1 VPNYCGVIRHSKKE
15 ILNFKKMKKI
25 AYLLTFMYN
34 IFLFS
39 CCGTVSYTIQ
49 FHNKTQVK
57 LDSVSA
63 SMRSGSGSGYVLF
76 QLQKDEKSK
85 EFMMTCPVVS
95 FWGTPVLDYA
105 VMKYSIRDSVFVYQY
120 GDMIY
125 SDKLLKNKVN
135 LINIQRDSSEMP
147 NNIGFKFC
155 LNK

>member
-1 VPNYCGVIRHSKKE
+1 VPNYCGVIRHFKKE

-25 AYLLTFMYN
+25 AYLLTFMSN

-63 SMRSGSGSGYVLF
+63 SMRSGYGYVLF

-85 EFMMTCPVVS
+85 KFMMTCPVVS

-105 VMKYSIRDSVFVYQY
+105 VMKYSIRDSVFAYQY
-120 GDMIY
+120 GDMMY
-125 SDKLLKNKVN
+125 SDKLHKKKVN
-135 LINIQRDSSEMP
+135 LINIEIDSFEMP
-147 NNIGFKFC
+147 KNIMFKFS